1 MIISKTPIRISLFG
15 GGTDYPNYFKRRGGL
30 TLSVAIDKYSYI
42 VVNENKN
49 EFNKNFIFSY
59 RKKEIASSISSIKH
73 KSIKSCL
80 KFFKIKNFLEIH
92 YVSDIPAM
100 TGLGSSSSFTV
111 GLIKALSKLKRVK
124 KNNFDIAKDAIHV
137 EQNLNNERVG
147 CQDQISCAMG
157 SISVIKYNRKNII
170 HKNLLIKKSR
180 LKRLTSNLL
189 LFYTGKTR
197 QANKVLKEQMKRN
210 KLKQNDTHLK
220 LIKTYTKKSIQV
232 LKNSKKNLDQLGHY
246 MNICWDLKKKL
257 SNQITNKTIDKYYK
271 VAINSGAIGGKIIGA
286 GSGGFF
292 LFYVPKNKQKKVI
305 KNLSSLKLIKFDIDY
320 KGSQIIE

>member
-30 TLSVAIDKYSYI
+30 TLSIAIDKYSYI
-42 VVNENKN
+42 VVNGNKN

-59 RKKEIASSISSIKH
+59 RKKEIASNISSIKH

-111 GLIKALSKLKRVK
+111 GLIKALSKLKKIK

-157 SISVIKYNRKNII
+157 GISVIKYNRKNII

-197 QANKVLKEQMKRN
+197 QANKVLIEQMKRN
-210 KLKQNDTHLK
+210 KLKKNDIHLK
-220 LIKTYTKKSIQV
+220 LIKTYTEKSIQV
-232 LKNSKKNLDQLGHY
+232 LKNSKKNLDQLGQY

-257 SNQITNKTIDKYYK
+257 SNQITNKTIDKYCHILITLNDMISDQL
-271 VAINSGAIGGKIIGA
+271 INGISINERL
-286 GSGGFF
+286 SSH
-292 LFYVPKNKQKKVI
+292 KNKNFFTEFTQV
-305 KNLSSLKLIKFDIDY
+305 
-320 KGSQIIE
+320 EA

>member
-124 KNNFDIAKDAIHV
+124 KK
-137 EQNLNNERVG
+137 
-147 CQDQISCAMG
+147 
-157 SISVIKYNRKNII
+157 
-170 HKNLLIKKSR
+170 
-180 LKRLTSNLL
+180 
-189 LFYTGKTR
+189 
-197 QANKVLKEQMKRN
+197 
-210 KLKQNDTHLK
+210 
-220 LIKTYTKKSIQV
+220 
-232 LKNSKKNLDQLGHY
+232 
-246 MNICWDLKKKL
+246 
-257 SNQITNKTIDKYYK
+257 
-271 VAINSGAIGGKIIGA
+271 
-286 GSGGFF
+286 
-292 LFYVPKNKQKKVI
+292 
-305 KNLSSLKLIKFDIDY
+305 
-320 KGSQIIE
+320 

>member
-1 MIISKTPIRISLFG
+1 MIITKTPVRVSLFG
-15 GGTDYPNYFKRRGGL
+15 GGTDYPNYFKRNNGL
-30 TLSVAIDKYSYI
+30 TLSLAINKYSYI
-42 VVNENKN
+42 VINENKN
-49 EFNKNFIFSY
+49 KFVKNFIFSY
-59 RKKEIASSISSIKH
+59 RKKEIVSKISNTKH

-111 GLIKALSKLKRVK
+111 GLVKGLSKLNKLK
-124 KNNFDIAKDAIHV
+124 KNNFDIAKDAIYI
-137 EQNLNNERVG
+137 EQHLNKERVG

-157 SISVIKYNRKNII
+157 GISVIYYTNKNII
-170 HKNLLIKKSR
+170 HKNLSLNKSR

-197 QANKVLKEQMKRN
+197 KANVVLKEQMRRN
-210 KLKQNDTHLK
+210 NLKKNDIHLK
-220 LIKTYTKKSIQV
+220 EIKKYTEKSINI
-232 LKNSKKNLDQLGHY
+232 LKNNKKNLDKLGEY
-246 MNICWDLKKKL
+246 MDICWNLKKKL
-257 SNQITNKTIDKYYK
+257 SNQVTNKTIDKYYK
-271 VAINSGAIGGKIIGA
+271 VAIKSGAIGGKIIGA

-305 KNLSSLKLIKFDIDY
+305 KSLSSLKLVKFDIDY